1 MKIVSKES
9 ACWPGVRPGT
19 WGEGQGHD
27 LQIPLY
33 PRVWGLGMKEQIL
46 EKEPEDGRCR
56 EALLSQEEILSFP
69 DQLKG
74 VKGRVLPALG

>member
-1 MKIVSKES
+1 
-9 ACWPGVRPGT
+9 
-19 WGEGQGHD
+19 
-27 LQIPLY
+27 
-33 PRVWGLGMKEQIL
+33 MKEQIL